1 MTAVVRTRTI
11 DQYRQSCLDIC
22 AEKLAG
28 LTDPAA
34 AAKAEGRINAYPGLE
49 NLQPPRGVV
58 TLDPEALTEADRKAA
73 TDCLLSGR
81 FFAEHAAAGE
91 ATRLKMG
98 TKYLINPCQRLTA
111 AECAAKLSDEEG
123 REVTEAEV
131 LKMSNGA
138 RPEHLLDLSLGQ
150 RHMLQMTFDLAKLAG
165 EHGQDSKAVI
175 DRQWTLVILNQAS
188 AEDILADFRAS
199 AYFGFNPDQVLFMVQ
214 ESFEGINAENGRWFF
229 DPALPKRLHNHGQ
242 MAMQKTAENQL
253 FSLAPDG
260 VRRYITPEQA
270 TEIMDRMDDKLSYNI
285 EDLAYL
291 TGALDLDALALA
303 LKLGREGYNMV
314 MEIVGNNPV
323 KPQKGGM
330 AAWDPALGRNVM
342 IESFQLLD
350 LPNEKIVYLN
360 RNFNHYPN
368 PRAAFEALAKG
379 LPMPITVKGK
389 GEEAGVYFQPIQGD
403 LNFLLKTAFVQR
415 KVLPAISGWKSAAT
429 TPLALAAMAAQ
440 DNQDGFKDFAADT
453 LKRSL

>member
-1 MTAVVRTRTI
+1 MTTAVKTRTI

-28 LTDPAA
+28 LADPAA
-34 AAKAEGRINAYPGLE
+34 AAEAEDRINAYPGLE
-49 NLQPPRGVV
+49 DLQPPRNVV
-58 TLDPEALTEADRKAA
+58 SLDPDALAEADREAA
-73 TDCLLSGR
+73 VDCLLSGR

-98 TKYLINPCQRLTA
+98 TKYLINPCRCLTA
-111 AECAAKLSDEEG
+111 TECAAKLSDEEG
-123 REVTEAEV
+123 REVSEAEI
-131 LKMSNGA
+131 LAMSDGV

-150 RHMLQMTFDLAKLAG
+150 RHMLQMSFDLAKLARA
-165 EHGQDSKAVI
+165 HGQDPKTVV
-175 DRQWTLVILNQAS
+175 DRQWTLVILNRVS
-188 AEDILADFRAS
+188 AEEILADFRAN
-199 AYFGFNPDQVLFMVQ
+199 AYFGFNPDQVLFMIQ
-214 ESFEGINAENGRWFF
+214 ESFEGINGADGRWFF

-260 VRRYITPEQA
+260 ARSYLTPEQA
-270 TEIMDRMDDKLSYNI
+270 TELMARMDDKLSYNI

-303 LKLGREGYNMV
+303 LKLGREGFNMV

-342 IESFQLLD
+342 VESFQLLD
-350 LPNEKIVYLN
+350 LPNDKIIYLN

-368 PRAAFEALAKG
+368 PRAAFEALAQG
-379 LPMPITVKGK
+379 LPMPIAVKGK
-389 GEEAGVYFQPIQGD
+389 GDEAGIYFQPIQGD

-440 DNQDGFKDFAADT
+440 DNQDGFKDFAADAM
-453 LKRSL
+453 KRSL